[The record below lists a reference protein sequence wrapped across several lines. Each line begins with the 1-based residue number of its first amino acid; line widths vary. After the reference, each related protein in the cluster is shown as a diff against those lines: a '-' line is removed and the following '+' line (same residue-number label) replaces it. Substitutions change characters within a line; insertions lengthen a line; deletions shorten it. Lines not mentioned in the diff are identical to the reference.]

1 MPIKRDIGHTTPAV
15 NGSDGPAGDEV
26 IQNGNH
32 VNGTDEILDMVIV
45 GAGFAGIY
53 LLHQL
58 RKLGFKAKIVEAGSD
73 LGGIWYWNRYPGARV
88 DSQYPVYALSI
99 PEVYRDWTWSSHYPD
114 HAELREYFQHVENC
128 LHVKK
133 DCVFNTKVTEAVW
146 DDETC
151 LWTIRCENGLTF
163 RTKYWTACT
172 GFAAKR
178 YFPDW
183 EGLEDFKGVIHH
195 SSFWPKEGVDVK
207 GKRVAVIGTGAT
219 GVQITQEWARE
230 IGEDGHLEMFQR
242 TPNLACPMNQV
253 YLTKEEQ
260 AKVVEELAGRF
271 AERNNYYN
279 GFLYQWRDNLTF
291 DHSKEERME
300 FYQMLWKM
308 GGFRFLMNNYYDMT
322 RDPKANQEAYEF
334 WRDRVRERVRDPRK
348 QELLAPWERP
358 HLFGGKRLSLEQDF
372 YDHFNKPNVD
382 VVDVRNNP
390 IKKFVAD
397 GIIQEDGTFHK
408 LDIIALATGF
418 DSITGGLKDMKIS
431 GVNGEILT
439 DKWAKGTWTYLGIST
454 AHFPNFFFTYGPQA
468 PTAFSNGPSCIE
480 IQGDWIASVLADM
493 RERGLK
499 KIDPERTAEEDWR
512 KLVFELISDTPRGK
526 VDSWYNGA
534 NIPGK
539 PREHLNYAG
548 GIPRYKKTLEQ
559 VRKDGYT
566 GFTLA

>member
-1 MPIKRDIGHTTPAV
+1 MPLKRDISNVNDGNSPTT
-15 NGSDGPAGDEV
+15 NGIVANGLAQHDES
-26 IQNGNH
+26 
-32 VNGTDEILDMVIV
+32 ELLDMLIV
-45 GAGFAGIY
+45 GAGFAGVY

-58 RKLGFKAKIVEAGSD
+58 RKRGFNAKIVEAGSD

-99 PEVYRDWTWSSHYPD
+99 PEVYEDWTWSSHYPD
-114 HAELREYFQHVENC
+114 HAELREYFKHVEDR

-133 DCVFNTKVTEAVW
+133 DCVFNTKVVAADW
-146 DDETC
+146 DDDTC
-151 LWTIRCENGLTF
+151 SWTIICDTGKVF
-163 RTKYWTACT
+163 KSKFWTACT

-183 EGLEDFKGVIHH
+183 KGLEDFKGVIHH
-195 SSFWPKEGVDVK
+195 SSFWPKDGVDVK

-230 IGEDGHLEMFQR
+230 IGEDGHLEMWQR
-242 TPNLACPMNQV
+242 TPNLACPMNQIFM
-253 YLTKEEQ
+253 TKEEQ
-260 AKVVEELAGRF
+260 AKLRDDLGSRF

-279 GFLYQWRDNLTF
+279 GFLYQWREDKTF
-291 DHSKEERME
+291 DHNDKERDE
-300 FYQMLWKM
+300 FYWTLWKM

-322 RDPKANQEAYEF
+322 RENTANQQAYNF
-334 WRDRVRERVRDPRK
+334 WRDRVRERVHDPRK
-348 QELLAPWERP
+348 AELLAPWERP

-390 IKKFVAD
+390 IKRFVSD

-408 LDIIALATGF
+408 LDIVALATGF

-431 GVNGEILT
+431 GVDGEILT
-439 DKWAKGTWTYLGIST
+439 EKWAMGTWTYLGIST
-454 AHFPNFFFTYGPQA
+454 ARFPNFFFTYGPQA

-480 IQGDWIASVLADM
+480 VQGDWIVNVLSDL
-493 RERGLK
+493 REKGLK
-499 KIDPERTAEEDWR
+499 KIDAKRKAEEDWR
-512 KLVFELISDTPRGK
+512 ALVFELINDTPRGK

-548 GIPRYKKTLEQ
+548 GIPRYKKTLEN
-559 VRKDGYT
+559 VRQDGYE
-566 GFTLA
+566 GFVVS